1 MRGSRGC
8 EAMLAELQRAFIREL
23 FGDGERLR
31 PYRET
36 TLGALAGAL
45 AAIHPVCER
54 LVGAEPFRALARRC
68 ARERPSRSPDLND
81 YGELA
86 DFIAGFAPARALP
99 YLADV
104 ARLEWALHRARHAAL
119 APPLEATA
127 LGERSRVPLASGTS
141 LLASP
146 YPIDRIWDT
155 NQPGFEGDTE
165 VRLDSGAVRLV
176 IAREPEGARFS
187 RLDAAELALLEG
199 LARGLSLDRAAEA
212 WSGSAGS
219 LGAFLA
225 RALERRWL

>member
-1 MRGSRGC
+1 
-8 EAMLAELQRAFIREL
+8 MLAELQRAFVREL

-36 TLGALAGAL
+36 TLGALADAL

-68 ARERPSRSPDLND
+68 AAERPSRSPDLND

-104 ARLEWALHRARHAAL
+104 ARLEWALHRARHVALASPLEPARLTADSRLAL
-119 APPLEATA
+119 AP
-127 LGERSRVPLASGTS
+127 GTS

-146 YPIDRIWDT
+146 WPVDRIWET
-155 NQPGFEGDTE
+155 NQPGFAGDTE
-165 VRLDSGAVRLV
+165 VRLDSGGVRLV
-176 IAREPEGARFS
+176 VAREPEGARFS
-187 RLDAAELALLEG
+187 RLDAAELALLEA
-199 LARGLSLDRAAEA
+199 LARGASLEGAAGA

-225 RALERRWL
+225 RAVERRWL

>member
-1 MRGSRGC
+1 M
-8 EAMLAELQRAFIREL
+8 
-23 FGDGERLR
+23 
-31 PYRET
+31 
-36 TLGALAGAL
+36 

-86 DFIAGFAPARALP
+86 DFVAGFAPARALP

-119 APPLEATA
+119 APPLARARLTA
-127 LGERSRVPLASGTS
+127 DSHIAFAPGTS

-146 YPIDRIWDT
+146 WPVDRIWET
-155 NQPGFEGDTE
+155 NQAGFTGDTE
-165 VRLDSGAVRLV
+165 VRLGSGAVQLLV
-176 IAREPEGARFS
+176 AREPEGARFS
-187 RLDAAELALLEG
+187 RLDAAEHALLEG
-199 LARGLSLDRAAEA
+199 LSRGLPLERAAGS

>member
-8 EAMLAELQRAFIREL
+8 EAVLAELQRAFVREL

-31 PYRET
+31 PYRDT

-54 LVGAEPFRALARRC
+54 LVGAEPFRELARRC

-86 DFIAGFAPARALP
+86 DFVAGFAPARALP

-104 ARLEWALHRARHAAL
+104 ARLEWALHHARHAAL
-119 APPLEATA
+119 GPPLEPARLTA
-127 LGERSRVPLASGTS
+127 DSRIALAPGTS
-141 LLASP
+141 LVASP
-146 YPIDRIWDT
+146 YPVDRIWET
-155 NQPGFEGDTE
+155 NQPGNASDTE
-165 VRLDSGAVRLV
+165 VRLDAGAVQLAV
-176 IAREPEGARFS
+176 AREPAGAGFS
-187 RLDAAELALLEG
+187 RLESAEFELLRG
-199 LARGLSLDRAAEA
+199 LARGLPLERAAGA

>member
-1 MRGSRGC
+1 
-8 EAMLAELQRAFIREL
+8 MLAELQRAFVREL

-54 LVGAEPFRALARRC
+54 LVGAEPFRELARRC
-68 ARERPSRSPDLND
+68 ARERPSRSADLND

-86 DFIAGFAPARALP
+86 DFIAGFEPARALP

-104 ARLEWALHRARHAAL
+104 ARLEWALHRARHASL
-119 APPLEATA
+119 APPLEPARLREDSRIALAPGTA
-127 LGERSRVPLASGTS
+127 

-146 YPIDRIWDT
+146 WPVDRIWET
-155 NQPGFEGDTE
+155 NQPDFTGDTE
-165 VRLDSGAVRLV
+165 VRLDAGAVQLIV
-176 IAREPEGARFS
+176 AREPQGARLS
-187 RLDAAELALLEG
+187 PLEAAEFAVLGG
-199 LARGLSLDRAAEA
+199 LASGLSLERAAGA
-212 WSGSAGS
+212 WTGSAGS